1 MKLTRGNDNIGAV
14 LDMRRF
20 LLASSFALV
29 AVVATSCG
37 SDKQDAASD
46 SIARDTPTVTV
57 QPEVTS
63 TYSPKVA
70 APTTSNP
77 VAAQPSTSGTPVF
90 WMRTDRTLKKSP
102 GGYITVI
109 VPTTPDY
116 AGVNAIVKDVRAMK
130 ASEQGGWFVQIRC
143 GTSMDDPGGT
153 VIANA
158 KFAFDNLGAAQT
170 GLTKYGQD
178 VDINPNASCG

>member
-1 MKLTRGNDNIGAV
+1 MKRIALLSIAAMAALTA
-14 LDMRRF
+14 
-20 LLASSFALV
+20 ACS
-29 AVVATSCG
+29 T
-37 SDKQDAASD
+37 DAAT
-46 SIARDTPTVTV
+46 ATTDTTP
-57 QPEVTS
+57 
-63 TYSPKVA
+63 
-70 APTTSNP
+70 
-77 VAAQPSTSGTPVF
+77 AAQPTATPTKAWWETTPPAATTAASETPVF

-102 GGYITVI
+102 GGYVTVL
-109 VPTTPDY
+109 VPTTPDP
-116 AGVNAIVKDVRAMK
+116 AGINAIVKDVRAMK

-143 GTSMDDPGGT
+143 GQSIDDPGGT